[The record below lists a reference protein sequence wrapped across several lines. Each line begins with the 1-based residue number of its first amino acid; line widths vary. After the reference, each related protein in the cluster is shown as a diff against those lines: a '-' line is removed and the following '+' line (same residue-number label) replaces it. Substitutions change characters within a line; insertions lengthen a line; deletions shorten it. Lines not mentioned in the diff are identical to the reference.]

1 MNKKI
6 NLIYDERLKKYFK
19 LTSRALKIIKKE
31 INKKKKKD
39 ALVVI
44 DMAQRYFDDAKYFKN
59 KKNYVNAFACLN
71 YAHGWIDC
79 GSKIGLFNVKDNKL
93 FVVK

>member
-1 MNKKI
+1 MSKKI
-6 NLIYDERLKKYFK
+6 NLVSDERLKKYFE
-19 LTSRALKIIKKE
+19 LTSRALKIIKKK

-39 ALVVI
+39 ALVVL
-44 DMAQRYFDDAKYFKN
+44 DMARRYFDDAKYFKD
-59 KKNYVNAFACLN
+59 KGNYVNAFACLN

-79 GSKIGLFNVKDNKL
+79 GSKTGLFNVKDSEL